1 MLRATGADHSTRAAK
16 GQTIY
21 HVAVE
26 KDAVLPLIM
35 FSKWM
40 DINTK
45 NDAGETPLIYACDL
59 KYRSSY

>member
-1 MLRATGADHSTRAAK
+1 MLRAAGADHTVRAAK

-35 FSKWM
+35 FSKWL

-45 NDAGETPLIYACDL
+45 NEAGETPLIYAADL
-59 KYRSSY
+59 K